1 MSRSTLFLDRN
12 LEGRV
17 ANLESVT
24 GTISALATENRKRLT
39 NTDSSLGGICAALD
53 RLLSTQDPK
62 RECCYITHNDN
73 VLPAITGNFMMCVT
87 SAQALAF
94 GFGST
99 GSKPGVCATTCGSL
113 VVEKMMHF
121 VP

>member
-1 MSRSTLFLDRN
+1 MSRSTLLLDRN

-17 ANLESVT
+17 VNLESVT

-73 VLPAITGNFMMCVT
+73 VLPAVTGNFMMCQTKAVVDK
-87 SAQALAF
+87 L
-94 GFGST
+94 GWIGGS
-99 GSKPGVCATTCGSL
+99 GSGICATTCGSL
-113 VVEKMMHF
+113 EAEKMMTF